1 MEKHKLANTEGQAVA
16 TPTLG
21 VDGTLLPGRAA
32 ARRVAARASAGASA
46 VADDLGRA
54 GFRIAIGLAACIAVF
69 AIAGVV
75 HVFITPIPAF
85 DLEGE
90 VHLRGGIS
98 EAIVL
103 PALFSGA
110 LLFAA
115 AGLAFAAAAHS
126 SRFPW
131 MALTVFFVFMGADEL
146 LMIHER
152 LGALADVRWQILY
165 LPIALGGGLLWL
177 SALKRIW
184 MFRSERL
191 LWLGGAACWVLAQ
204 PWEPMT
210 GTIGFVGA
218 GIEEILEMCG
228 SALFLLALLLVA
240 SRLDGGQ
247 NPLRRHHTRA

>member
-1 MEKHKLANTEGQAVA
+1 
-16 TPTLG
+16 
-21 VDGTLLPGRAA
+21 
-32 ARRVAARASAGASA
+32 
-46 VADDLGRA
+46 
-54 GFRIAIGLAACIAVF
+54 
-69 AIAGVV
+69 
-75 HVFITPIPAF
+75 
-85 DLEGE
+85 
-90 VHLRGGIS
+90 
-98 EAIVL
+98 
-103 PALFSGA
+103 
-110 LLFAA
+110 
-115 AGLAFAAAAHS
+115 
-126 SRFPW
+126 
-131 MALTVFFVFMGADEL
+131 MGADEL

-184 MFRSERL
+184 MFRSEQL